1 MSNTFSL
8 SLGVLADPI
17 GDQLARQG
25 FILKAA
31 DAKMLERDADAISR
45 LLVRSFIST
54 SVATKARE
62 KLMKKV
68 RSALES

>member
-54 SVATKARE
+54 
-62 KLMKKV
+62 
-68 RSALES
+68 